1 MLHALNILELSNISK
16 SFPGVTAL
24 NSVELAVASGEVVAL
39 IGENGAGKST
49 LMKILAGI
57 YQPDSGTI
65 RIAGDI
71 TELRSPRDAA
81 RRGIAIIH
89 QELELVDTLDV
100 AANIFLGR
108 EPCRPGPARLA
119 RLLDTKRIRAQT
131 AEILA
136 RLRAPISPDTQV
148 AQLSLAHRQLV
159 EIARALSLS
168 ARILLMDE
176 PTSSLTA
183 SETDRLL
190 EIINELRLE
199 GVGIIYITH
208 RLGEVKAIADRV
220 VVLRDGRNAGTLTH
234 EEITHDRMIRMMVGR
249 DLATFYRA
257 HSPGPSEASFE
268 FAEFRT
274 RRYPEHTV
282 SITARAGEIL
292 GIAGLVGAGRSELAQ
307 AIFGI
312 DPPLSGSISTSGK
325 RLSIQSP
332 RDAMAHG
339 IYLVPEDR
347 RSFGLI
353 TGMTVR
359 ENITLPALADYA
371 SAGWIRRRSEVQAA
385 ARMCEALKIKTP
397 TLETTAANL
406 SGGNQQKVVL
416 AKWLSLRPKLMLF
429 DEPTRGIDV
438 GAKAE
443 IYALM
448 RTLADDGVAIVM
460 ISSDMEEILGNS
472 DRVAVM
478 HEGRITGVLDRAEC
492 TEERIMRLAV
502 A

>member
-1 MLHALNILELSNISK
+1 VSILTLSNISK

-24 NSVELAVASGEVVAL
+24 DSVDLEVASGEVLAL

-49 LMKILAGI
+49 LIKILAGI

-65 RIAGDI
+65 RIGGDV

-108 EPCRPGPARLA
+108 EPCRYGPARII
-119 RLLDTKRIRAQT
+119 DEKRIHAQT
-131 AEILA
+131 TDILA
-136 RLRAPISPDTQV
+136 RLRAPISSRTPV
-148 AQLSLAHRQLV
+148 ARLSLAHRQLV
-159 EIARALSLS
+159 EIARALSLE

-176 PTSSLTA
+176 PTSSLTS
-183 SETDRLL
+183 SETDHLV
-190 EIINELRLE
+190 EIANELRSQ
-199 GVGIIYITH
+199 GVGIVYITH
-208 RLGEVKAIADRV
+208 RLGEVQAIADRV
-220 VVLRDGRNAGTLTH
+220 VVLRDGKNAGTLMRN
-234 EEITHDRMIRMMVGR
+234 EITTDRMIAMMVGR
-249 DLATFYRA
+249 DLANFYRTPT
-257 HSPGPSEASFE
+257 HKESTFSFG
-268 FAEFRT
+268 FNEFRT
-274 RRYPEHTV
+274 RRYPEHAI
-282 SITARAGEIL
+282 SLTAHGGEIL

-312 DPPLSGSISTSGK
+312 DPPLSGSVSTGGK
-325 RLSIQSP
+325 PLSIKSP
-332 RDAMAHG
+332 RDAMAQG

-347 RSFGLI
+347 RNLGLI
-353 TGMTVR
+353 TDMTVR
-359 ENITLPALADYA
+359 ENITLPTLSQHV

-385 ARMCEALKIKTP
+385 AQMCAALKIKTP
-397 TLETTAANL
+397 SIETATANL

-416 AKWLSLRPKLMLF
+416 AKWLASLRPKLIVF

-443 IYALM
+443 IYSVM
-448 RTLADDGVAIVM
+448 RRLADDGAAILM

-478 HEGRITGVLDRAEC
+478 HEGRITGVLERAEC
-492 TEERIMRLAV
+492 TQESIMRLAV

>member
-1 MLHALNILELSNISK
+1 MLHGVSILALSNISK

-24 NSVELAVASGEVVAL
+24 DSVELAVASGEVVAL

-49 LMKILAGI
+49 LMKVLAGI

-65 RIAGDI
+65 RIGGEI
-71 TELRSPRDAA
+71 TQLRSPRDAA
-81 RRGIAIIH
+81 RLGIAIIH

-108 EPCRPGPARLA
+108 ELCRCGPARL
-119 RLLDTKRIRAQT
+119 LDHKRIHAQT
-131 AEILA
+131 ADILR
-136 RLRAPISPDTQV
+136 RLRAPISPGTQV
-148 AQLSLAHRQLV
+148 ARLSLAHRQLV
-159 EIARALSLS
+159 EIARALSLK

-183 SETDRLL
+183 SETDHLL
-190 EIINELRLE
+190 ELANELRSQ

-208 RLGEVKAIADRV
+208 RLGEVQAIADRV
-220 VVLRDGRNAGTLTH
+220 VVLRDGRNAGTLTR

-249 DLATFYRA
+249 DLASFYRT
-257 HSPGPSEASFE
+257 PSRKEPDSSFD
-268 FAEFRT
+268 FNEFRT
-274 RRYPEHTV
+274 QRYPEHTI
-282 SITARAGEIL
+282 SFAAYGGEIL

-312 DPPLSGSISTSGK
+312 DPPLSGSISTGGK
-325 RLSIQSP
+325 RLSIKSP

-347 RSFGLI
+347 RSLGLI

-359 ENITLPALADYA
+359 ENITLPALADHA
-371 SAGWIRRRSEVQAA
+371 SAGWIRRRSEAHAA
-385 ARMCEALKIKTP
+385 AKMCDALKIKTP
-397 TLETTAANL
+397 SIETTTANL

-416 AKWLSLRPKLMLF
+416 AKWLSLRPRLMLF
-429 DEPTRGIDV
+429 DEPTRGVDV

-448 RTLADDGVAIVM
+448 RTLAKDGVAIVM

-478 HEGRITGVLDRAEC
+478 HEGRITGVLERAEC
-492 TEERIMRLAV
+492 TQESIMRLAV